1 MKIDALLVSAALLVG
16 TAECFAQHPSPLPKR
31 FQGHAATRA
40 ALPPTRSRKRPRTTR
55 MDSDGAASAASAA
68 EGRIVPP
75 PPPPG
80 LPPRLQAAVDMLG
93 QDTDL
98 KTKSKLLVELGD
110 AFANTDAAVLPV
122 VVPSDSTAVN
132 EASADGWHAQKVP
145 GCVSEVYVAVRVEES
160 PPPPSR
166 RGGAATAAADY
177 SLGAGGGGGIVS
189 IRGTADARLSR
200 GLLAL
205 LALGLQGQSARTV
218 LSLRGKDLAAAVGMR
233 AGLTSSRIN
242 GLGNVLGVIQDQVR
256 GHFRRAAATA
266 SATAGAADTL
276 RPTLVDLTAV
286 QGATPRV
293 ATNAGRVESAAAA
306 AAAPGLREIAVP
318 PPGGAAEALS
328 ASPPLARVE
337 AAAAAARGAAPVVA
351 APPVAATTSAAGL
364 SSSGTAADTSATTTT
379 AGLDPSRSWGDDA
392 SSWYPLPGAE
402 NEVAMLLSGGVD
414 SSVAMRILQD
424 QGYKIRAF
432 YLKIWLEDELA
443 HLNECPWEE
452 DLAYATAVCEQA
464 GVPLEVVPLQ
474 REYWDQVVSYTVRE
488 AREGRTPNPDVMCN
502 SRIKF
507 GMFYDHVGKHFRHV
521 ATGHYAR
528 LEHSGGSDG
537 ANTTPSDRSA
547 AAAAAAAGTGE
558 TPVRV
563 AAGSDRGR
571 VRLLLSPDAVKD
583 QTYFLC
589 ALNQDQLRK
598 ALFPLGVYTK
608 DQIRELAESYDLP
621 TKHRKDSQGIC
632 FLGKL
637 KFDEFLQHYLGT
649 SPGAIVD
656 QTGRHI
662 GEHKGLWFHTI
673 GQRKGVGP
681 GLVPGVVNLG
691 PWYVAD
697 KDMESN
703 VLVVTNDREAIASPR
718 EVFRVEALQWISGRP
733 LAELARDGSMRLRVK
748 TRHGPQM
755 RDCLLRLVPEV
766 APGDGSGRAGVGSP
780 TRGYVNLDSKDSALA
795 PGQFAAFYLGD
806 ECVGSGVM
814 CGWSPAAA
822 AAAAVGVVAGGEGG
836 VAAGLESG
844 GGSAA
849 LRRLEEERGGVLE
862 YRGTASGAAPAA
874 AMRR

>member
-1 MKIDALLVSAALLVG
+1 
-16 TAECFAQHPSPLPKR
+16 
-31 FQGHAATRA
+31 
-40 ALPPTRSRKRPRTTR
+40 
-55 MDSDGAASAASAA
+55 
-68 EGRIVPP
+68 
-75 PPPPG
+75 
-80 LPPRLQAAVDMLG
+80 
-93 QDTDL
+93 
-98 KTKSKLLVELGD
+98 
-110 AFANTDAAVLPV
+110 
-122 VVPSDSTAVN
+122 
-132 EASADGWHAQKVP
+132 
-145 GCVSEVYVAVRVEES
+145 
-160 PPPPSR
+160 
-166 RGGAATAAADY
+166 
-177 SLGAGGGGGIVS
+177 
-189 IRGTADARLSR
+189 
-200 GLLAL
+200 
-205 LALGLQGQSARTV
+205 
-218 LSLRGKDLAAAVGMR
+218 
-233 AGLTSSRIN
+233 
-242 GLGNVLGVIQDQVR
+242 
-256 GHFRRAAATA
+256 
-266 SATAGAADTL
+266 
-276 RPTLVDLTAV
+276 
-286 QGATPRV
+286 
-293 ATNAGRVESAAAA
+293 
-306 AAAPGLREIAVP
+306 
-318 PPGGAAEALS
+318 
-328 ASPPLARVE
+328 
-337 AAAAAARGAAPVVA
+337 
-351 APPVAATTSAAGL
+351 
-364 SSSGTAADTSATTTT
+364 
-379 AGLDPSRSWGDDA
+379 
-392 SSWYPLPGAE
+392 
-402 NEVAMLLSGGVD
+402 MLLSGGVD
-414 SSVAMRILQD
+414 SSVAMRLLLD

-528 LEHSGGSDG
+528 LEHSGGSDD
-537 ANTTPSDRSA
+537 ANATPSDRSA
-547 AAAAAAAGTGE
+547 AAAAAAAGTE
-558 TPVRV
+558 EPPVRV

-589 ALNQDQLRK
+589 ALTQDQLRK

-697 KDMESN
+697 KDMERN

-733 LAELARDGSMRLRVK
+733 PAELARDRSMRLRVK

-766 APGDGSGRAGVGSP
+766 APGDSGGRAGGAEATVEDRVGSP

-795 PGQFAAFYLGD
+795 PGQFAAFYLGG

-814 CGWSPAAA
+814 CGWSAA

-836 VAAGLESG
+836 IAAGLESEG
-844 GGSAA
+844 GLA

-862 YRGTASGAAPAA
+862 RRGTASAAAPAA
-874 AMRR
+874 AIRQ